1 MTIDD
6 IKKLNRDNLPRF
18 SVFARDKLPMVGDKV
33 RLGEILNKDIVVTDF
48 RVIKSKHREGGEC
61 LQLQILVDSRVCIV
75 FSGSGVLIHQ
85 IQSAANE
92 IPFAAQI
99 TKVDKY
105 FSFA

>member
-1 MTIDD
+1 MTIDE

-33 RLGEILNKDIVVTDF
+33 RLGEILNKDIVVTDY
-48 RVIKSKHREGGEC
+48 RIMKSKHRDGGEC
-61 LQLQILVDSRVCIV
+61 LQLQILFDDRVCVV

-85 IQSAANE
+85 IQSATDE